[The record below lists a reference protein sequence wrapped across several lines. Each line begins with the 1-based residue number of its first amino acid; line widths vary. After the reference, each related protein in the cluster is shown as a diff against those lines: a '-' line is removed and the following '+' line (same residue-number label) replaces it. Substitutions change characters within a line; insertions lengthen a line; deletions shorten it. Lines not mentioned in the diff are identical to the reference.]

1 MNHSRRTR
9 RRLHLLPRFVPLA
22 LIAGALAL
30 YSCYPG
36 GATNVSDYDL
46 VITAFDESFD
56 FAAAQTYAMPDSV
69 VQLDS
74 TRTISSSNQTLIL
87 NTIENNMDSLG
98 YTRILAPDTN
108 NVPDLVVYCASTAQ
122 DWAAWVSYPW
132 YPYWGWWGGWGYY
145 PPYYGGG
152 WGWYYPPTVSY
163 YEYTVGTV
171 IIDIASA
178 LPDTTDQRIQVRWGA
193 AILGL
198 LEDTQAGIQN
208 RAVSS
213 INQAFEQSPYLATN

>member
-1 MNHSRRTR
+1 
-9 RRLHLLPRFVPLA
+9 
-22 LIAGALAL
+22 
-30 YSCYPG
+30 
-36 GATNVSDYDL
+36 
-46 VITAFDESFD
+46 
-56 FAAAQTYAMPDSV
+56 
-69 VQLDS
+69 
-74 TRTISSSNQTLIL
+74 
-87 NTIENNMDSLG
+87 
-98 YTRILAPDTN
+98 
-108 NVPDLVVYCASTAQ
+108 
-122 DWAAWVSYPW
+122 
-132 YPYWGWWGGWGYY
+132 
-145 PPYYGGG
+145 
-152 WGWYYPPTVSY
+152 VSY